1 MDDIVKDAM
10 AKWPDVPAVYGWL
23 GLDRRGNWLIKG
35 DRISNP
41 MLAEFISRNY
51 ERDDA
56 GRWFFQNGPQR
67 VFVALDY
74 TPFVYRLA
82 EDSGRNSPPRIESH
96 TGRVVNRVN
105 SAWIDETGIVLLAT
119 EHGIG
124 MIDDRDLARL
134 LPCFTDTRGVA
145 LTEDAVAEATERLQS
160 GGVDGL
166 YLRYRDQI
174 LPVLAVTAHN
184 VASQFGFVQRPQQ
197 PVGAEECS

>member
-82 EDSGRNSPPRIESH
+82 EDSGRNSPPRIETH
-96 TGRVVNRVN
+96 TGRVVNGVN

-124 MIDDRDLARL
+124 MIDDRDLDRL
-134 LPCFTDTRGVA
+134 LPCFTDKRGVA
-145 LTEDAVAEATERLQS
+145 LTEDAVAEATEQLQS
-160 GGVDGL
+160 GGVAGL

-174 LPVLAVTAHN
+174 LPVLAVTARN